1 MIGILSDSFQIAA
14 RTKRGDIQTHWKRG
28 ERFDNRRDATLEA
41 HRLGQ
46 GHI

>member
-1 MIGILSDSFQIAA
+1 MIGILSDSFQIAT
-14 RTKRGDIQTHWKRG
+14 RTKAEKSHTHWIRG

-46 GHI
+46 GHV